1 MVLYPSIRE
10 YILKYSVKIT
20 RAINIKVVLIIVLF
34 AMHANAPCKMRWA
47 FDKDTLSF

>member
-1 MVLYPSIRE
+1 RE

-34 AMHANAPCKMRWA
+34 AMHANAHVRFVGHLIKIQLA
-47 FDKDTLSF
+47 FN